1 MIGEEEVRSLTGEV
15 LEDVV
20 REGVREGDNGG
31 RQEEG
36 ALGEEPPDFEE
47 RVEGGAATRG
57 VWRVGSYWRREGA
70 K

>member
-20 REGVREGDNGG
+20 GEGVREGDDGG
-31 RQEEG
+31 GQEEG

-47 RVEGGAATRG
+47 GVEGGGATRG
-57 VWRVGSYWRREGA
+57 VWRVGCYWRWEGA